1 MKRYAAHFVYCHP
14 QRIIRNGVVELDENG
29 QIVRF
34 FSLNDYPEETHSTE
48 FFNGILLP
56 DLFVDKSPADFI
68 KKPIFETLDALHHA
82 CENRL
87 EENQNA
93 SVFLLENINLE
104 AMLIDEETTLK
115 RIA

>member
-48 FFNGILLP
+48 FFNGILLT
-56 DLFVDKSPADFI
+56 DLFAHKFLAEFN
-68 KKPIFETLDALHHA
+68 KKPIFETLDILYQSS
-82 CENRL
+82 ENRL
-87 EENQNA
+87 EEKQR
-93 SVFLLENINLE
+93 VPLFLVENIDLGT
-104 AMLIDEETTLK
+104 MLIESDSILR
-115 RIA
+115 RIN